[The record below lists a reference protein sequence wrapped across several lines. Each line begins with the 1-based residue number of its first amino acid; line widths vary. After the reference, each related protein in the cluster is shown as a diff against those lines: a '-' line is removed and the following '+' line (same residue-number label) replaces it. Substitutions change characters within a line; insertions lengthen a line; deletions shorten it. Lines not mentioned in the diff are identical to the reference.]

1 MIWEDLKDCEDIENK
16 KDLKDNYMTNDFKMT
31 INAVPSRKWLKHE
44 KRYASDRHRGW
55 FVGLAPADK
64 PRIVVAVMI
73 DEPKAG
79 KYFGGDV
86 AAPVFSQVV
95 QQTLRAM
102 GVPPDL
108 DVKSQIVSHDIPA
121 VQESF

>member
-1 MIWEDLKDCEDIENK
+1 M
-16 KDLKDNYMTNDFKMT
+16 
-31 INAVPSRKWLKHE
+31 
-44 KRYASDRHRGW
+44 
-55 FVGLAPADK
+55 APADK

-79 KYFGGDV
+79 KFFGGDV

-95 QQTLRAM
+95 QQTLRTM

-108 DVKSQIVSHDIPA
+108 DVKTQIVARDIP
-121 VQESF
+121 VVEESY